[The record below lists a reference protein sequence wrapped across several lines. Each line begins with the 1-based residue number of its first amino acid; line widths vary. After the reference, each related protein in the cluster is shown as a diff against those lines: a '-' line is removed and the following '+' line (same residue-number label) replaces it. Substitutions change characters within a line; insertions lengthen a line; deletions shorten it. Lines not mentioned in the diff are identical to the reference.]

1 MSYNELPSVN
11 KIIGDHLIVIFSKP
25 SCVYCD
31 LAADLLTDKNVS
43 FIKFNI
49 GDYTDDENFDDFFTE
64 LIEKTNQKTFPM
76 IFMKQKFIGGY
87 SELKKLVDG
96 IDD

>member
-1 MSYNELPSVN
+1 MYEELPKVDELIN
-11 KIIGDHLIVIFSKP
+11 NHLVVIFSKP

-31 LAADLLTDKNVS
+31 LAADLLAEKGVS

-49 GDYTDDENFDDFFTE
+49 GDYTNDENFDEFLDD
-64 LIEKTNQKTFPM
+64 LMEKTNQKTFPM

-87 SELKKLVDG
+87 SDLKKLVDG
-96 IDD
+96 IEN